1 MEKNGHAARVQI
13 GEAAALYGLAP
24 SALRWWEKQGVL
36 PEPGQT
42 GGRRTYAEA
51 DLRRIGLAY
60 LCAVTGRMPLDQAA
74 VVTSGGTRNDEWLKA
89 VRQHIERL
97 DEQCA
102 QLQAAKDYLAH
113 LLLCTSDDPTVDCP
127 YLDEELIKY
136 TPRGRFAEAD
146 LLDAARRSRTLL
158 PRLDSNQQPFG

>member
-1 MEKNGHAARVQI
+1 MEETRRGAHVQI

-36 PEPGQT
+36 PEPDQN
-42 GGRRTYAEA
+42 GGRRTYSEA

-74 VVTSGGTRNDEWLKA
+74 IVTSGDTQNGEWLEA
-89 VRQHIERL
+89 VRGHIKRL

-102 QLQAAKDYLAH
+102 RLQAARDYLTH
-113 LLLCTSDDPTVDCP
+113 LLLCTSDDPTTDCP
-127 YLDEELIKY
+127 YLDEELVKH

-146 LLDAARRSRTLL
+146 LIDAARRSRTLL